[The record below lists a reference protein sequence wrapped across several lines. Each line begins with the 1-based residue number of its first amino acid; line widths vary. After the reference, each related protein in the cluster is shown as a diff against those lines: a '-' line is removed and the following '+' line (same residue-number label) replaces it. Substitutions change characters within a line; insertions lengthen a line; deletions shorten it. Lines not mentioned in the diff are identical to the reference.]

1 MSSELALAKGRNDEA
16 LQIAQS
22 ALKAYPQSFAA
33 AVAMINAE
41 LKLGRTND
49 AISWLKARTKVQ
61 SNEVIWWGLLSKA
74 YDQANNIPMRH
85 YALGEKYALEGAW
98 PSALEQM
105 RIARSAAGS
114 DFYQGSSID
123 ARLREMQRQ
132 YNDELKEKKQL
143 PS

>member
-1 MSSELALAKGRNDEA
+1 MSSELALAKGRNDDA

-61 SNEVIWWGLLSKA
+61 PNEVIWWGLLSKA